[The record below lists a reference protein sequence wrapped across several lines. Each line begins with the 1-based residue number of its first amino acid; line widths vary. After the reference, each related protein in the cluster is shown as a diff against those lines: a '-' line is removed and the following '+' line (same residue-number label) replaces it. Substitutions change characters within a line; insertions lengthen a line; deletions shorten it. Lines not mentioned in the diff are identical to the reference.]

1 MKKRKKSLSFLIVA
15 SEFYPEITKK
25 LVFEAKARCE
35 SLKIKHDIYY
45 VNGSLEIPTLISMK
59 IRKKKYDAVVA
70 LGCII
75 RGQTKHFDLIAS
87 AITNSLLQLSITNA
101 IPITNAVLTCDNTKQ
116 AVIRSSKKM
125 NRSKEA
131 IDSALSILKYF

>member
-1 MKKRKKSLSFLIVA
+1 MKKKKKDYKFLIVA
-15 SEFYPEITKK
+15 SEFYPEITKNLVLEARTHCKK
-25 LVFEAKARCE
+25 LN
-35 SLKIKHDIYY
+35 IKNEIFF

-75 RGQTKHFDLIAS
+75 RGKTKHFDLIAS
-87 AITNSLLQLSITNA
+87 AITDSLLQLSITNA
-101 IPITNAVLTCDNTKQ
+101 IPVTNAVLTCDNMKQ
-116 AVIRSSKKM
+116 AAIRSSKKM

-131 IDSALSILKYF
+131 IDSALSILKNF

>member
-1 MKKRKKSLSFLIVA
+1 MKKKKKVYKFLIVA
-15 SEFYPEITKK
+15 SEFYPDITKN
-25 LVFEAKARCE
+25 LVLEAQTHCRN
-35 SLKIKHDIYY
+35 LNIKNDTIF

-87 AITNSLLQLSITNA
+87 AITDSLLQLSIRNA
-101 IPITNAVLTCDNTKQ
+101 IPITNAVLTCDNMKQ
-116 AVIRSSKKM
+116 AEMRSSKKI
-125 NRSKEA
+125 NRAKEA
-131 IDSALSILKYF
+131 IDSALSILKNF

>member
-1 MKKRKKSLSFLIVA
+1 MKKKKKDYKFLIIA
-15 SEFYPEITKK
+15 SEFYPDITKSLVSEAQTHCKK
-25 LVFEAKARCE
+25 LN
-35 SLKIKHDIYY
+35 INNDIFF

-87 AITNSLLQLSITNA
+87 AITNSLLQLSIINA
-101 IPITNAVLTCDNTKQ
+101 IPITNAVLTCDNMKQ

-131 IDSALSILKYF
+131 IDAALSILKNF

>member
-1 MKKRKKSLSFLIVA
+1 MKKKKKDYKFLIVA
-15 SEFYPEITKK
+15 SEFYPEITKNLVSEARTHCKK
-25 LVFEAKARCE
+25 LN
-35 SLKIKHDIYY
+35 IKNEIFF

-75 RGQTKHFDLIAS
+75 RGKTKHFDLIAS
-87 AITNSLLQLSITNA
+87 AITDSLLQLSITNA
-101 IPITNAVLTCDNTKQ
+101 IPVTNAVLTCDNMKQ
-116 AVIRSSKKM
+116 AAIRSSKKM

-131 IDSALSILKYF
+131 IDSALSILKNF

>member
-1 MKKRKKSLSFLIVA
+1 MKKKKKVYKFLIVA
-15 SEFYPEITKK
+15 SEFYPDITKN
-25 LVFEAKARCE
+25 LVLEAQTHCRN
-35 SLKIKHDIYY
+35 LNIKNDTIF

-75 RGQTKHFDLIAS
+75 RGKTKHFDLIAS
-87 AITNSLLQLSITNA
+87 AITDSLLQLSITNA
-101 IPITNAVLTCDNTKQ
+101 IPITNAVLTCDNIKQ
-116 AVIRSSKKM
+116 AEIRSSKKM

-131 IDSALSILKYF
+131 IDSALSILKNF

>member
-1 MKKRKKSLSFLIVA
+1 MKKKKKDYKFLIVA
-15 SEFYPEITKK
+15 SEYYPEITKN
-25 LVFEAKARCE
+25 LVLEAQTHCKE
-35 SLKIKHDIYY
+35 LNIKNEIFF

-75 RGQTKHFDLIAS
+75 RGKTKHFDLIAS
-87 AITNSLLQLSITNA
+87 AITDSLLQLSITNA
-101 IPITNAVLTCDNTKQ
+101 IPVTNAVLTCDNMKQ
-116 AVIRSSKKM
+116 AAIRSSKKM

-131 IDSALSILKYF
+131 IDSALSILKNF

>member
-1 MKKRKKSLSFLIVA
+1 MKKKKKDYKFLIVA
-15 SEFYPEITKK
+15 SEFYPEITKN
-25 LVFEAKARCE
+25 LVSEAQTHCKNIN
-35 SLKIKHDIYY
+35 IKNDIFY

-87 AITNSLLQLSITNA
+87 TITDSLLQLSITNE
-101 IPITNAVLTCDNTKQ
+101 IPITNAVLTCDNIKQ
-116 AVIRSSKKM
+116 ASIRSSKKK
-125 NRSKEA
+125 NRAKEA
-131 IDSALSILKYF
+131 IDSALSILKNF

>member
-1 MKKRKKSLSFLIVA
+1 MKKKKKDYKFLIVA
-15 SEFYPEITKK
+15 SEFYPKITKK
-25 LVFEAKARCE
+25 LVSETHTHCKNLNIE
-35 SLKIKHDIYY
+35 YDIFF

-87 AITNSLLQLSITNA
+87 AITDSLLQLSTVNA
-101 IPITNAVLTCDNTKQ
+101 IPITNAVLTCDNMKQ
-116 AVIRSSKKM
+116 ALMRSSKKM

-131 IDSALSILKYF
+131 IDSALSILKNF

>member
-1 MKKRKKSLSFLIVA
+1 MKKKKKQYKFLIVA
-15 SEFYPEITKK
+15 SEFYPDITKN
-25 LVFEAKARCE
+25 LVSEAQTHCKN
-35 SLKIKHDIYY
+35 LNIIYDIFF

-75 RGQTKHFDLIAS
+75 RGKTKHFDLIAS
-87 AITNSLLQLSITNA
+87 AITDSLLQLSIMNA
-101 IPITNAVLTCDNTKQ
+101 IPITNAVLTCDNKKQ
-116 AVIRSSKKM
+116 AIVRSSKKM

-131 IDSALSILKYF
+131 IESALSILKNF

>member
-1 MKKRKKSLSFLIVA
+1 MKKKKKVYKFLIVA
-15 SEFYPEITKK
+15 SEFYPDITKNLVSEAQIHCNK
-25 LVFEAKARCE
+25 LN
-35 SLKIKHDIYY
+35 IKNDIFF

-59 IRKKKYDAVVA
+59 IKKKKYDAAVA

-87 AITNSLLQLSITNA
+87 AITDSLLQLSIINA
-101 IPITNAVLTCDNTKQ
+101 IPITNAVLTCDNMKQ
-116 AVIRSSKKM
+116 AVTRSSKKL

-131 IDSALSILKYF
+131 IDSAISILKNF

>member
-1 MKKRKKSLSFLIVA
+1 MKKKKKQYKFLIVA
-15 SEFYPEITKK
+15 SEFYPDITKN
-25 LVFEAKARCE
+25 LVSEAEIRCRN
-35 SLKIKHDIYY
+35 LKIKYDIFY

-59 IRKKKYDAVVA
+59 IRRKKYDAVVA

-75 RGQTKHFDLIAS
+75 RGKTKHFDLIAS
-87 AITNSLLQLSITNA
+87 AITDSLLQLSIMNA
-101 IPITNAVLTCDNTKQ
+101 IPITNAVLTCDNKKQ

-131 IDSALSILKYF
+131 VESALSILKNF

>member
-1 MKKRKKSLSFLIVA
+1 MKKKKKDYKFLIVA
-15 SEFYPEITKK
+15 SDFYPEITKNLVSEARTHCKK
-25 LVFEAKARCE
+25 LNVKNEIFF
-35 SLKIKHDIYY
+35 

-75 RGQTKHFDLIAS
+75 RGKTKHFDLIAS
-87 AITNSLLQLSITNA
+87 AITDSLLQLSITNA
-101 IPITNAVLTCDNTKQ
+101 IPVTNAVLTCDNMKQ
-116 AVIRSSKKM
+116 AAIRSSKKM

-131 IDSALSILKYF
+131 IDSALSILKNF

>member
-1 MKKRKKSLSFLIVA
+1 MKKKKNDYKFLIVA
-15 SEFYPEITKK
+15 SEFYPNITKNLVSEAHTHCIK
-25 LVFEAKARCE
+25 LN
-35 SLKIKHDIYY
+35 IKNETFF

-75 RGQTKHFDLIAS
+75 RGKTKHFDLIAS
-87 AITNSLLQLSITNA
+87 AITDSLLQLSITNA
-101 IPITNAVLTCDNTKQ
+101 IPVTNAVLTCDNMKQ
-116 AVIRSSKKM
+116 AAIRSSKKM

-131 IDSALSILKYF
+131 IDSALSILKNF

>member
-1 MKKRKKSLSFLIVA
+1 MKKKKKVYKFLIVA
-15 SEFYPEITKK
+15 SEFYPDITKNLVSEAQIHCNK
-25 LVFEAKARCE
+25 LN
-35 SLKIKHDIYY
+35 IKNDIFF

-59 IRKKKYDAVVA
+59 IKKKKYDAAVA

-87 AITNSLLQLSITNA
+87 AITDSLLQLSIINA
-101 IPITNAVLTCDNTKQ
+101 IPITNAVLTCDNMKQ
-116 AVIRSSKKM
+116 AVMRSSNKL

-131 IDSALSILKYF
+131 IDSALSILKNF

>member
-1 MKKRKKSLSFLIVA
+1 MKKKKKGYKFLIVA
-15 SEFYPEITKK
+15 SEFYPDITKN
-25 LVFEAKARCE
+25 LVSEAQTYCK
-35 SLKIKHDIYY
+35 KINIKNDIFF
-45 VNGSLEIPTLISMK
+45 VNGSLEIPTLISLK

-87 AITNSLLQLSITNA
+87 AITNSLLQLSIINA
-101 IPITNAVLTCDNTKQ
+101 IPITNAVLTCDNMKQ

-131 IDSALSILKYF
+131 IDAALSILKNF